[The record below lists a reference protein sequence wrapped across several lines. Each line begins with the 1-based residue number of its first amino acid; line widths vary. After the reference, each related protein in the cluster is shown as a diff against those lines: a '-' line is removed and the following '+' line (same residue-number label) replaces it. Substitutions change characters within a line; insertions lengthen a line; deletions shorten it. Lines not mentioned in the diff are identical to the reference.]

1 MNGGARGVN
10 SAPVHPLPAQEARVG
25 AAIARTPTRRLEVE
39 PPQLDGVGGVVQRQL
54 LVVGQAA
61 FPRLRLGSFS
71 AQQSKRRN

>member
-1 MNGGARGVN
+1 M
-10 SAPVHPLPAQEARVG
+10 G